1 MLSYKELPVTL
12 EHGDAAL
19 SVSYFL
25 WLKRPGIRTKA
36 YLLWT
41 NNTKRNQANPDRSAP
56 QNNGVQDFEKLA

>member
-36 YLLWT
+36 YLL
-41 NNTKRNQANPDRSAP
+41 
-56 QNNGVQDFEKLA
+56 